1 MRNTLK
7 KFIGDKR
14 FYAMVLAVA
23 LPIMLQNGITNFVS
37 LLDNIMVGQVGTE
50 QMSGVAIVNQLF
62 FVFNLCIFGAVSG
75 AGIFT
80 AQFFGKNDEEGI
92 RQTLRFKY
100 LAGVVLT
107 AVAVLVLVLLQTP
120 LINLYLHDG
129 SVEGDLE
136 LTLKYGKDYLAVM
149 LIGLLPYAVSQVI
162 GSTMRETG
170 HTVMPMLAGLAAV
183 VVNCTGNYI
192 LIFGAFQGAPVM
204 GVVGAAIATVASRF
218 VEMLLLI
225 IYTAARKT
233 VFPAFR
239 GVFTR
244 LFSIERELLKN
255 IFKKGMP
262 LFVNEMLWAIGMSGL
277 AMCYS
282 KRGLAVV
289 TGYNIASTV
298 INVFNI
304 AYMALGNAVGII
316 IGKYLGAGEYDEAVD
331 IDRKL
336 IAFSVFVGTVMGIIL
351 LCTAGAVS
359 AHLQHHCRSEN
370 RRAPNADGYGLSFPL
385 SELYAHVLF
394 YAALGRENLYYIYIR
409 QRFRL
414 LRKFSAG
421 VCSGRIYNAFHS
433 AHLHNMQLRGNNK
446 GDNRICHAQKAHMDK
461 QNRLA

>member
-1 MRNTLK
+1 M
-7 KFIGDKR
+7 
-14 FYAMVLAVA
+14 
-23 LPIMLQNGITNFVS
+23 
-37 LLDNIMVGQVGTE
+37 
-50 QMSGVAIVNQLF
+50 
-62 FVFNLCIFGAVSG
+62 
-75 AGIFT
+75 
-80 AQFFGKNDEEGI
+80 
-92 RQTLRFKY
+92 
-100 LAGVVLT
+100 LT

-192 LIFGAFQGAPVM
+192 LIFGHFGAPVM

-316 IGKYLGAGEYDEAVD
+316 IGKYLGAGEYEEAVD

-351 LCTAGAVS
+351 LCTAGLFPRIYNTTAEAKTVARQMLMVTACLFPFQS
-359 AHLQHHCRSEN
+359 FMHTCYFTLRSGGKTFITFIY
-370 RRAPNADGYGLSFPL
+370 DSVFVCCVSFPL
-385 SELYAHVLF
+385 AFVLAEF
-394 YAALGRENLYYIYIR
+394 TTLSILPIYIICNSVEIIKAIIG
-409 QRFRL
+409 FVML
-414 LRKFSAG
+414 KK
-421 VCSGRIYNAFHS
+421 RIWI
-433 AHLHNMQLRGNNK
+433 NK
-446 GDNRICHAQKAHMDK
+446 IV
-461 QNRLA
+461 